1 VAHRPRAVEGLV
13 VSFWRGRRVLLT
25 GHTGFKGS
33 WLALQLGELGADVV
47 GYANGVPTEPSLYEL
62 ADVAQDLVSVTGDV
76 RDPELLRS
84 TVADHRPEVVLHLA
98 AQALVRASYDDPAGT
113 FAVNVVGTVN
123 LLEAVRAVDDVRV
136 VVNVTTDKVYAP
148 HGGSAPYT
156 EDEPLGGHDPYSTS
170 KAASELVT
178 ASYRVSFPGGA
189 ALATARAGNVIG
201 GGDWA
206 ADRLIPDLMRGA
218 LAGEPVVVRNPG
230 AIRPWQHVVNAN
242 SGYLLLAE
250 KLWHDPTLAGAWNFG
265 PDAGDAVPVSALVA
279 RLSELWGAEIELRSP
294 SGAQPHEAET
304 LRLDSSRARSTLGWR
319 PHGDLDSAL
328 ASIVDWYRAY
338 AGRGSTRDA
347 TLAQI
352 RDYSRARG
360 LRPGATA

>member
-1 VAHRPRAVEGLV
+1 VAHRTRAVEGLV

-33 WLALQLGELGADVV
+33 WLALQLAELGADVV

-62 ADVAQDLVSVTGDV
+62 AEVGRDLVSITGDV
-76 RDPELLRS
+76 RDAQLLRS
-84 TVADHRPEVVLHLA
+84 TVADYRPEVVFHLA
-98 AQALVRASYDDPAGT
+98 AQALVRASYVDPAGT
-113 FAVNVVGTVN
+113 FAVNVLGTVN
-123 LLEAVRAVDDVRV
+123 LLEAVRAVDSVHV

-148 HGGSAPYT
+148 HAGGAPYT

-218 LAGEPVVVRNPG
+218 LAGEPVVVRHPD
-230 AIRPWQHVVNAN
+230 AVRPWQHVVNAN
-242 SGYLLLAE
+242 GGYLLLAE
-250 KLWHDPTLAGAWNFG
+250 KLWEDPSLAGAWNFG
-265 PDAGDAVPVSALVA
+265 PDADDAVPVRALVA
-279 RLSELWGAEIELRSP
+279 RLSELWGSEIKVRAP
-294 SGAQPHEAET
+294 DGAQPHEAET
-304 LRLDSSRARSTLGWR
+304 LRLDSSRARSMLGWQ
-319 PHGDLDSAL
+319 PQWDLDRAL
-328 ASIVDWYRAY
+328 TSIVEWYRVFA
-338 AGRGSTRDA
+338 AGGSTRDA

-352 RDYSRARG
+352 REYTPA
-360 LRPGATA
+360 PATR

>member
-1 VAHRPRAVEGLV
+1 
-13 VSFWRGRRVLLT
+13 
-25 GHTGFKGS
+25 
-33 WLALQLGELGADVV
+33 
-47 GYANGVPTEPSLYEL
+47 
-62 ADVAQDLVSVTGDV
+62 V
-76 RDPELLRS
+76 RDRELLRK
-84 TVADHRPEVVLHLA
+84 TVAEHRPEVVLHLA
-98 AQALVRASYDDPAGT
+98 AQALVRASYDDPSGT
-113 FAVNVVGTVN
+113 FDVNVQGTVN
-123 LLEAVRAVDDVRV
+123 LLDAVRAVDDVRV

-148 HGGSAPYT
+148 HGGNAPYT

-230 AIRPWQHVVNAN
+230 AVRPWQHVVNAN

-250 KLWHDPTLAGAWNFG
+250 KLWGDASLAGAWNFG
-265 PDAGDAVPVSALVA
+265 PDADDAVAVSALVA
-279 RLSELWGAEIELRSP
+279 RLSELWGTEIELHSP
-294 SGAQPHEAET
+294 EGAQPHEAQT
-304 LRLDSSRARSTLGWR
+304 LRLDSAKARAALGWR
-319 PHGDLDSAL
+319 PHWDLDRAL
-328 ASIVDWYRAY
+328 TSIVDWYRTY
-338 AGRGSTRDA
+338 AAGGSCRDA

-352 RDYSRARG
+352 RDYTHAPVTR
-360 LRPGATA
+360 

>member
-1 VAHRPRAVEGLV
+1 VEGLV
-13 VSFWRGRRVLLT
+13 VSFWHGRRVLLT

-62 ADVAQDLVSVTGDV
+62 ADVGRDLVSVTGDV
-76 RDPELLRS
+76 RDADLLRR
-84 TVADHRPEVVLHLA
+84 TVAEHRPEVVLHLA

-113 FAVNVVGTVN
+113 YAVNVLGTVN

-148 HGGSAPYT
+148 HSGSAAYT
-156 EDEPLGGHDPYSTS
+156 ESEPLGGHDPYSTS

-178 ASYRVSFPGGA
+178 ASYRASFPSSTT
-189 ALATARAGNVIG
+189 LATARAGNVIG

-218 LAGEPVVVRNPG
+218 MAGTPVVVRNPG
-230 AIRPWQHVVNAN
+230 AVRPWQHVVNAN

-250 KLWHDPTLAGAWNFG
+250 KLWDDPSLAGAWNFG
-265 PDAGDAVPVSALVA
+265 PDADDAVPVQTIVE
-279 RLSELWGAEIELRSP
+279 RLSTLWGSEIELLSP
-294 SGAQPHEAET
+294 IGEQPHEAET
-304 LRLDSSRARSTLGWR
+304 LRLDASRARNALGWR
-319 PHGDLDSAL
+319 PHWDLDQAL
-328 ASIVDWYRAY
+328 TSIVDWYRALT
-338 AGRGSTRDA
+338 AGGSMRDA

-352 RDYSRARG
+352 RDSSRS
-360 LRPGATA
+360 PATP